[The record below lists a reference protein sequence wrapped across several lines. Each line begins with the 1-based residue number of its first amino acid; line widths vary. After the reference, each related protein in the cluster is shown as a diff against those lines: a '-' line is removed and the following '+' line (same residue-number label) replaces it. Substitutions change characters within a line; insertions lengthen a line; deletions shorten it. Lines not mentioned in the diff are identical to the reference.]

1 MDIDQALVTGLDD
14 LEKHLH
20 LLRQD
25 PETPLNAKLF
35 DEVELQ
41 LTGTCAGG
49 TVNSSQWNCAKANRV
64 VFCCVVVYFAF
75 LEAIPK
81 IMSSVG
87 ETKPSN
93 GESTSQRQTRLLT
106 HR

>member
-20 LLRQD
+20 LLLQD

-49 TVNSSQWNCAKANRV
+49 TENSSLWKCAQANRV

-87 ETKPSN
+87 ETKPSSGEELQAN
-93 GESTSQRQTRLLT
+93 GTFVC
-106 HR
+106 